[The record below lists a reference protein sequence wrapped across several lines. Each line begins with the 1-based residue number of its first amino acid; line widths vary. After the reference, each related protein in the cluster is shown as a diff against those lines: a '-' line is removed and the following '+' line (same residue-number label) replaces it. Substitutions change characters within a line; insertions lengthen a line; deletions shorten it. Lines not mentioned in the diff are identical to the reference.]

1 MAVLLA
7 LASSLMWGVSDFL
20 GGNAT
25 RRLPSLIVF
34 GVSQAFGLLTGVV
47 IFVLAGAAADGFA
60 YWPWSVLAGLTGLV
74 ALLAFYNALALGPM
88 GIVSPIA
95 ALGVVVPLAWGL
107 VFAGEQPSGAQVL
120 GIVAA
125 VIGIL
130 LASGP
135 ELSSAASLR
144 PLLLAGGA
152 AVGFGVV
159 FLFMAEGSK
168 VSAIGTMTGMRVT
181 TVSLFVIYLL
191 VRRPVGVIG
200 RADLPMLAVIGVFD
214 VGANI
219 AYGVATTM
227 GMLSITSVLA
237 SLYPVLTA
245 MLAAVFLHER
255 LKPVQYAGVVAAVVG
270 IAFIAGG

>member
-1 MAVLLA
+1 
-7 LASSLMWGVSDFL
+7 MWGVSDFL

-25 RRLPSLIVF
+25 RRLPSLMVF
-34 GVSQAFGLLTGVV
+34 GVSQAFGLATGLV
-47 IFVLAGAAADGFA
+47 IFVLTGAGADGFS
-60 YWPWSVLAGLTGLV
+60 YWPWSILAGLTGLV

-152 AVGFGVV
+152 ALGFGVV

-168 VSAIGTMTGMRVT
+168 VSAIGTMTGMRMT

-191 VRRPVGVIG
+191 VRRPTGVVRG
-200 RADLPMLAVIGVFD
+200 TDVPMLAVIGVFD
-214 VGANI
+214 IGANI
-219 AYGVATTM
+219 TYGVATTM
-227 GMLSITSVLA
+227 GLLSITSVLA

-255 LKPVQYAGVVAAVVG
+255 LKPMQYAGVAAAIVG